1 MEEIPLQ
8 KESMFTEMPVV
19 RDPQSIY
26 ACGDMSDFMKDLN
39 MYLHAE
45 DVIPDEEKQKDIF
58 KAFVTVTLRQNL
70 VHLSTKIHSGNDEK
84 DGRVQSES
92 IVVQALLKVLEG

>member
-1 MEEIPLQ
+1 MQ
-8 KESMFTEMPVV
+8 KESMFIGMPVV

-45 DVIPDEEKQKDIF
+45 DVIPDEEK
-58 KAFVTVTLRQNL
+58 
-70 VHLSTKIHSGNDEK
+70 
-84 DGRVQSES
+84 
-92 IVVQALLKVLEG
+92 

>member
-1 MEEIPLQ
+1 MQ

-92 IVVQALLKVLEG
+92 IVVQALVKVLEG